1 MKFIVSK
8 DDNSDILGDFLY
20 VDYVLSVQTLYLY
33 IKMFFGRSICIS
45 HNFIKLLE
53 IPFFCYN

>member
-33 IKMFFGRSICIS
+33 IK
-45 HNFIKLLE
+45 NVLWE
-53 IPFFCYN
+53 IDMY